1 MTTNARRSEHC
12 QAFRPVARSSRTKRL
27 VVVPLALF
35 SFALSGC
42 GPRRVRAD
50 FTGYENSY
58 ANTSNRE
65 VLLNLARLA
74 HHDPTYFFKL
84 GQISS
89 TYQMQAGV
97 SGIIQNVP
105 PSGSSYQV
113 PGGSGTPTV
122 GYQNY
127 SAFNFIPVSDQTT
140 ATLLLQP
147 VSEDVF
153 YNLYQQGWRVDQLFR
168 LLVDRIEIELPVDP
182 NDPKQGCRVEVIPN
196 EPPPDYFA
204 SSGYSLSPRLLSRY
218 VEFLRVSAIVYA
230 LQRHGFLQITGS
242 DTFVPV
248 DRNGKLTTPP
258 TGKDMTTAAASGEVW
273 ELKDGTWL
281 LGKKALRPRF
291 QLGFTNPSAFKE
303 SQYGDNVK
311 DLKAILEE
319 VLQRDPGLNQ
329 LSGPQGAPEL
339 TDILEILYKG
349 FAIGGSASG
358 ADNGDEPEVRPC
370 EPVEAPEGASSQVS
384 TGDKGSS
391 QRTSPLSGLSAHLV
405 MRSLLGL
412 MGSAAQEQPAFD
424 ALMEHNP
431 VFSPFQDSLI
441 CGVHNALRGATPP
454 NAKDLIEGLCPA
466 KPPSAPDLASAA
478 ACSPSASGS
487 ASPLCKSFKELVPN
501 IEQLPALRLTWP
513 SQVSPGPADD
523 FDKLKPFGL
532 AVQYRDTKYRITDFK
547 VSDSDSK
554 GNGRKDADHPP
565 LWAEEDQSWN
575 RDMFRLICQLQ
586 SQVSVDIS
594 KFPLPSILQLP
605 IQ

>member
-1 MTTNARRSEHC
+1 MSEHR
-12 QAFRPVARSSRTKRL
+12 QAFRPVVRSSHTKRL
-27 VVVPLALF
+27 LVIPLALF

-42 GPRRVRAD
+42 GPRRVRVD
-50 FTGYENSY
+50 FTGYEKSY
-58 ANTSNRE
+58 ANTSNQE

-89 TYQMQAGV
+89 TYQMQVGLSGFGSYVPSTGSAGTV
-97 SGIIQNVP
+97 EA
-105 PSGSSYQV
+105 PSAG
-113 PGGSGTPTV
+113 GTPTA

-182 NDPKQGCRVEVIPN
+182 KDPGKGCRVEVIPN

-258 TGKDMTTAAASGEVW
+258 TGKDMTTAAANGEVW

-303 SQYGDNVK
+303 SQYGDNVSE
-311 DLKAILEE
+311 LNAMLEE
-319 VLQRDPGLNQ
+319 VLQHDPGLNQ
-329 LSGPQGAPEL
+329 LSGQEGAPEL

-370 EPVEAPEGASSQVS
+370 EQAQAPEGASSQVS
-384 TGDKGSS
+384 TGNKGSS

-441 CGVHNALRGATPP
+441 CEVHKALRGATPP

-466 KPPSAPDLASAA
+466 KPPSAPGLTSAA
-478 ACSPSASGS
+478 ACSPPSASR
-487 ASPLCKSFKELVPN
+487 LCKSFKVLVPN
-501 IEQLPALRLTWP
+501 IEQLPVLRLTWP
-513 SQVSPGPADD
+513 KQVSPQFPLPPANDAAS
-523 FDKLKPFGL
+523 LKRFGL
-532 AVQYRDTKYRITDFK
+532 SVNYRGADYWISDFK
-547 VSDSDSK
+547 VSDGDLQEEGSK
-554 GNGRKDADHPP
+554 GAQSVPV
-565 LWAEEDQSWN
+565 WAEEDQSWN